1 MNTTEFLAISTAIC
15 PNKTAIIFED
25 KRFTFNDLNERTN
38 QLASSLLRLGVKKG
52 DRVALLQVNSNQCVE
67 TYFAA
72 AKIGAIYIPLN
83 FRAKVPELTFIL
95 NNSEADTLFVGE
107 RYLSVIKEAKRS
119 IPALKNVISIDKK
132 VADLL
137 YYEDL
142 IASGS
147 PEDIHVDVS
156 DDDTTILLYT
166 AGTTGMPKGV
176 LLPHKSFSVYVV
188 ENFIIPQNR
197 RGGNNRRT

>member
-1 MNTTEFLAISTAIC
+1 
-15 PNKTAIIFED
+15 
-25 KRFTFNDLNERTN
+25 
-38 QLASSLLRLGVKKG
+38 
-52 DRVALLQVNSNQCVE
+52 VE